1 MTSGMSSGLQRRLL
15 LLLLLPLLLLAMLN
29 TWFDFR
35 SAASAA
41 LEQDRQLLNLA
52 PLLADSVIAGGG
64 TPDNPPL
71 LLTAPPVDEFLSVRP
86 ELAAF
91 AIVSLEGLVLVGD
104 KWLTGL
110 PPTTKEAEFSSEE
123 YQGVTYR
130 IVSQRVKTVAG
141 ELVVYE
147 ITAICENPNLV

>member
-64 TPDNPPL
+64 TPDEFAAAAALEQVIVNGTVKGVIP
-71 LLTAPPVDEFLSVRP
+71 AHAIDEVNIGR
-86 ELAAF
+86 
-91 AIVSLEGLVLVGD
+91 IQGI
-104 KWLTGL
+104 
-110 PPTTKEAEFSSEE
+110 TTSRTEQALNATEV
-123 YQGVTYR
+123 VTHR
-130 IVSQRVKTVAG
+130 TQHA
-141 ELVVYE
+141 
-147 ITAICENPNLV
+147 